1 MPVTPFRPDG
11 AVPRYVRLLIA
22 ARGVNQLGAFSL
34 AFLTVLLCRDFGA
47 STAAAGAVATAFGA
61 ATIPSRLLGGRLAD
75 RIGRRRTILI
85 GLLGCAAA
93 QFGIAAAPGLR
104 AAAACTVALGLAFEL
119 YEPPS
124 QAMLADGTRP
134 EARAR
139 TYALLTTAL
148 AVGNTGAGLIA
159 AVVGRSN
166 LRWLFA
172 IDAASCLVCALVVRL
187 GVPDD
192 RAADDAAG
200 SLPRRGRAQPAPLP
214 ATRPAPPRMPAPAPP
229 RPPAPATQPAP
240 PRPPAPAPRHV
251 MSSATPPPTTLP
263 APPPSPWRDR
273 ALLAM
278 TAAGSVYALV
288 YMLMLMALPLSLAAS
303 GLNPASAGVLMAAA
317 TVALVVARPLLRT
330 RLFADL
336 PAPAAFA
343 AGYALMAAGLT
354 GYALAPP
361 HALPALLAPTV
372 AWSLGNLL
380 LSGRAFAVVSELAPA
395 GASARYL
402 AVFGLSWGFA
412 TVAAPPLGTWL
423 IGDFGPR
430 TLWTSMALTC
440 LAMGVVQP
448 CLLRALVPDPA
459 PEPTPPS
466 TPALVATS
474 TEARR

>member
-47 STAAAGAVATAFGA
+47 STAAAGVVATAFGA

-93 QFGIAAAPGLR
+93 QLGIAAAPNLP
-104 AAAACTVALGLAFEL
+104 AAAGWAVLLGLAFEL

-124 QAMLADGTRP
+124 QAMIADGTRP

-159 AVVGRSN
+159 AIVGRSN

-172 IDAASCLVCALVVRL
+172 IDAASCLVCALAVRL
-187 GVPDD
+187 GTPADRGAVRFPTPADRVAVRLGAPAD
-192 RAADDAAG
+192 RPAVALGAPADRPAVRPGTPAHRAADAVGEAPDAK
-200 SLPRRGRAQPAPLP
+200 Q
-214 ATRPAPPRMPAPAPP
+214 
-229 RPPAPATQPAP
+229 
-240 PRPPAPAPRHV
+240 
-251 MSSATPPPTTLP
+251 
-263 APPPSPWRDR
+263 PSPWRDR
-273 ALLAM
+273 ALLAV
-278 TAAGSVYALV
+278 TAAGTVYALV
-288 YMLMLMALPLSLAAS
+288 YMVLLMALPLSLAAS

-317 TVALVVARPLLRT
+317 TVVIVVARPLTRT
-330 RLFADL
+330 RLLAEL
-336 PAPAAFA
+336 PAPAASA
-343 AGYALMAAGLT
+343 AGYVLMAVGVA
-354 GYALAPP
+354 GYALAP
-361 HALPALLAPTV
+361 AGSLPALLAPTA

-380 LSGRAFAVVSELAPA
+380 LSGQAFAVVAGLAPA

-423 IGDFGPR
+423 IGGFGPA
-430 TLWTSMALTC
+430 TLWTSMAVVC
-440 LAMGVVQP
+440 LAMSVVQP
-448 CLLRALVPDPA
+448 CLLRALARV
-459 PEPTPPS
+459 PTPSDPPR
-466 TPALVATS
+466 PALAK
-474 TEARR
+474 ADA